1 VAEYIDVDWHGVEML
16 HDAYWPWNAA
26 LSQTSW
32 AERGANIPEALTE
45 AIVCLCTDAKLI
57 RGGVG
62 DILLPNRKVG
72 EVKATSK
79 PKGDL
84 TSFSPTEEFD
94 ELYFVMAN
102 PQNNHIYTVYDLGM
116 SRREVEKI
124 RVSSTQTFK
133 QQSDEGRRPRF
144 SVIEKIIKE
153 RVVTP
158 TWKVDIKKH
167 QVKKV

>member
-26 LSQTSW
+26 LSQTPW

>member
-26 LSQTSW
+26 LSQTPW

-79 PKGDL
+79 PTGDL

-144 SVIEKIIKE
+144 SVPEDQLQE
-153 RVVTP
+153 LMLETNHHPQR
-158 TWKVDIKKH
+158 
-167 QVKKV
+167 